1 MKYAITGAV
10 NTTYKQPIVLN
21 GEFTDIILSAKELGY
36 DGVELHTNS
45 PIELLSADVQNMLSN
60 TGMLLTSIGTGSSYT
75 QDNLSL
81 SSEDENT
88 RIKAVKRMFEY
99 IDVAEITNSV
109 VIIGLI
115 KGKISEAKSEEVFK
129 QRLTKSLEELN
140 VYASKRNVQLAI
152 EVINRYESDFINTIE
167 SGVRYLDSVKLSHV
181 GLHIDTYHMNIEE
194 RNNVKSIIL
203 AGNRIKHVH
212 LADSDRNYL
221 GSGHIDFS
229 SIFNALKSI
238 DYQGALAVES
248 LPNPERCESAEKSIL
263 EINKIRGD
271 EKEWKN

>member
-271 EKEWKN
+271 EKE